1 MAGEE
6 VVLGEDADEVEPEL
20 PRGSLDAKADI
31 GHAARDIGGDGRM
44 GELDLLRAVDLLFV
58 QAMRC
63 EQLIEQQ
70 AGARVMITI
79 DEPRFAFGEIGQ

>member
-1 MAGEE
+1 
-6 VVLGEDADEVEPEL
+6 
-20 PRGSLDAKADI
+20 
-31 GHAARDIGGDGRM
+31 M